1 MKRSERTGQ
10 QFQMCAFQT
19 SNKKLLM
26 NISFKH
32 ILISDS
38 GQKLVQKTKTL
49 AKYVGRFLFLEL
61 ILLQSSEIRGRKKRK
76 KRPENHGKTQSL
88 EELKRPKS
96 LAENSSFS
104 KKNKMDCNWQKKN
117 SKSSMHQNLPKNS
130 YKKRLR
136 KSKIKIKRVPKRK
149 KRKEQRKSKR
159 KKFRKNPFKLHS
171 QNLLTT
177 ATMKSKIS

>member
-32 ILISDS
+32 ISISES

-61 ILLQSSEIRGRKKRK
+61 IRSQLSEIQGRKKKK
-76 KRPENHGKTQSL
+76 KRPKNPGKTQSL

-96 LAENSSFS
+96 LAKNSSFS

-117 SKSSMHQNLPKNS
+117 NKSSMCPDLPKSS
-130 YKKRLR
+130 YNKKLW
-136 KSKIKIKRVPKRK
+136 KSKIKIKRVPKKK
-149 KRKEQRKSKR
+149 KRKELRKSKN

-177 ATMKSKIS
+177 ATTK